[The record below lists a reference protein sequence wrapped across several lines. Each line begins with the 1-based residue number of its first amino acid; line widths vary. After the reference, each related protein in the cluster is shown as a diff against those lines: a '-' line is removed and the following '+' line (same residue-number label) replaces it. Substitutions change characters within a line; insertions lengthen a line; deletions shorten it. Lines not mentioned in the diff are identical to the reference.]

1 MSIAVSSSGSLGC
14 DRMPRPL
21 SFTGRRWVE
30 PEDDAGA
37 VALATN
43 LGVAPLVGRCLARR
57 VPSGIVGRSWMT
69 PELADLHDP
78 FLMMNMDVAVERV
91 RRAVDRG
98 ERVRIVTDYDVDGT
112 TSSLILQ
119 ETFRIQGARSG
130 GTGAR
135 VDYHIP
141 HRFHEGY
148 GFSVDAARRAVE
160 EGVQLIVTAD
170 IGVRDHAAV
179 TAARA
184 GGVDVIIVDHH
195 LPPGTSV
202 PADATAVLCPPQ
214 VGCSYPNRHL
224 AACGVSLKLAQ
235 ALLADHP
242 HRDRIL
248 RSMLKV
254 AAIGTVADV
263 VDLASL
269 ENRAIVSLGLEALNR
284 DRHSPGLMALLE
296 VSDLHAGT
304 IDASDLGFRLG
315 PRINAAGRIDDARR
329 VLELFAQRDIVGARA
344 IARDLDRM
352 NHERRRIQDALVESV
367 LGQVE
372 ASAGDASF
380 IVVWGA
386 EAEGWHRG
394 VVGIV
399 AARVRETLH
408 RPVAVVSVAGDEA
421 RGSVRSIPAL
431 HAVDALDSAADLL
444 VRYGG
449 HPMAAGFT
457 VRTADLEALR
467 ERLDAWTR
475 QAVSVDDLVPTLEL
489 DGACDEADL
498 ERGLVES
505 LQGLAPHGK
514 GNPEP
519 VLGIATQPRGI
530 EVFSDRHLRFRMGG
544 LEAVW
549 WQGAEHRTRLEAA
562 GAAGR
567 VEIAGTP
574 GIHHWRGS
582 RSLRVTVVDAR
593 GP

>member
-1 MSIAVSSSGSLGC
+1 
-14 DRMPRPL
+14 
-21 SFTGRRWVE
+21 
-30 PEDDAGA
+30 
-37 VALATN
+37 
-43 LGVAPLVGRCLARR
+43 
-57 VPSGIVGRSWMT
+57 MT
-69 PELADLHDP
+69 PELGDLHDP
-78 FLMMNMDVAVERV
+78 FLMANMDVAVDRV
-91 RRAVDRG
+91 RRAVEHG

-112 TSSLILQ
+112 TSSLLLQ
-119 ETFRIQGARSG
+119 ETFRILASRSG

-148 GFSVDAARRAVE
+148 GFSLDAARRAVE

-170 IGVRDHAAV
+170 IGVRDHEAV

-195 LPPGTSV
+195 LPAGASV

-214 VGCSYPNRHL
+214 AGCPYPNRHL

-235 ALLADHP
+235 ALLHDHP
-242 HRDRIL
+242 LRDRIL
-248 RSMLKV
+248 RSMMKV

-263 VDLASL
+263 VDLAPL
-269 ENRAIVSLGLEALNR
+269 ENRAIVSLGLDALNR
-284 DRHSPGLMALLE
+284 DRHAPGLQALLE
-296 VSDLHAGT
+296 VSDLHAGA

-329 VLELFAQRDIVGARA
+329 VIELFAQKDFESALT

-352 NHERRRIQDALVESV
+352 NHERRRIQDGLVQSV
-367 LGQVE
+367 LEKVTE
-372 ASAGDASF
+372 SAAERPAF
-380 IVVWGA
+380 LTVWGEESA
-386 EAEGWHRG
+386 GWHRG

-399 AARVRETLH
+399 AARVREEIH
-408 RPVAVVSVAGDEA
+408 RPVAVVSIAGDEA
-421 RGSVRSIPAL
+421 RGSVRSIPAI

-449 HPMAAGFT
+449 HPAAAGFT
-457 VRTADLEALR
+457 VRTRDLEALR
-467 ERLDAWTR
+467 ERLDGWAR
-475 QAVSVDDLVPTLEL
+475 GNVSSEDLVPTLEL
-489 DGACDEADL
+489 DGACDEGDL

-519 VLGIATQPRGI
+519 VLGIAARPHAV
-530 EVFSDRHLRFRMGG
+530 EVFADRHLRFRMGG

-549 WQGAEHRTRLEAA
+549 WQGAAHRDRLEAA
-562 GAAGR
+562 RAAGA
-567 VEIAGTP
+567 VEVAGTP
-574 GIHHWRGS
+574 GIHHFRGA

>member
-1 MSIAVSSSGSLGC
+1 
-14 DRMPRPL
+14 MPWPL

-30 PEDDAGA
+30 PDDDAGA
-37 VALATN
+37 DALAAN
-43 LGVAPLVGRCLARR
+43 LGIAPLVGRCLARR
-57 VPSGIVGRSWMT
+57 VPSGIVGRAWMT
-69 PELADLHDP
+69 PELSDLHDP
-78 FLMMNMDVAVERV
+78 FLMANMDVAVERV
-91 RRAVDRG
+91 SRAVDRG
-98 ERVRIVTDYDVDGT
+98 EKVRIVTDYDVDGT

-119 ETFRIQGARSG
+119 ETFRIQGARTG
-130 GTGAR
+130 GAGAK

-148 GFSVDAARRAVE
+148 GFSVEAARRAVE
-160 EGVQLIVTAD
+160 DGVQLIVTAD
-170 IGVRDHAAV
+170 IGVRDHEAV
-179 TAARA
+179 TTARA

-195 LPPGTSV
+195 LPAGASV

-214 VGCSYPNRHL
+214 AGCQYPNRHL

-235 ALLADHP
+235 ALLRDHP
-242 HRDRIL
+242 LRDRIL
-248 RSMLKV
+248 RSMMKV

-269 ENRAIVSLGLEALNR
+269 ENRAIVSLGLDALNR
-284 DRHSPGLMALLE
+284 DRHAPGLQALLE

-329 VLELFAQRDIVGARA
+329 VIELFAQRDLDGART

-367 LGQVE
+367 LEKVKE
-372 ASAGDASF
+372 SAADNPAF
-380 IVVWGA
+380 LVVWGP
-386 EAEGWHRG
+386 EDEGWHRG

-399 AARVRETLH
+399 AARVREELH

-431 HAVDALDSAADLL
+431 HAVDALDAAADLL

-457 VRTADLEALR
+457 VRTRDLEALR

-475 QAVSVDDLVPTLEL
+475 QTVRQEDFVPTLEL
-489 DGACDEADL
+489 DGTCGEDEL

-519 VLGIATQPRGI
+519 VLGIAARPQAI
-530 EVFSDRHLRFRMGG
+530 EVFSERHLRFRMGG
-544 LEAVW
+544 MEAVW
-549 WQGAEHRTRLEAA
+549 WQGAGHRDRLAA
-562 GAAGR
+562 AAHETGR
-567 VEIAGTP
+567 IEIAGTP
-574 GIHHWRGS
+574 GFHHWRGS
-582 RSLRVTVVDAR
+582 KSLRVTVVDAR

>member
-1 MSIAVSSSGSLGC
+1 
-14 DRMPRPL
+14 MPWPL

-37 VALATN
+37 AALATN

-69 PELADLHDP
+69 PALSDLHDP
-78 FLMMNMDVAVERV
+78 FLMANMDVAVERV

-119 ETFRIQGARSG
+119 ETLRIQGARSVVAG
-130 GTGAR
+130 GGPGAK

-148 GFSVDAARRAVE
+148 GFSVEAARRAVE

-170 IGVRDHAAV
+170 IGVRDHDAV

-195 LPPGTSV
+195 LPAGASV

-214 VGCSYPNRHL
+214 AGCPYPNRHL

-242 HRDRIL
+242 LRDRIV

-284 DRHSPGLMALLE
+284 DRHAPGLHALLE

-329 VLELFAQRDIVGARA
+329 VIELFAQKDIDGARA

-367 LGQVE
+367 LEQVQS
-372 ASAGDASF
+372 SAGDAAF
-380 IVVWGA
+380 VVVWGA
-386 EAEGWHRG
+386 ESDGWHRG

-399 AARVRETLH
+399 AARVRESLH

-421 RGSVRSIPAL
+421 RGSVRSIPAI
-431 HAVDALDSAADLL
+431 HAVQALDSAADLL

-457 VRTADLEALR
+457 VRTRDLDALR
-467 ERLDAWTR
+467 QRLDAWTR
-475 QAVSVDDLVPTLEL
+475 QSVSPQDLVPTLEL
-489 DGACDEADL
+489 DGACHEAEL

-519 VLGIATQPRGI
+519 VLGIAADPQAI
-530 EVFSDRHLRFRMGG
+530 EVFSDRHLRFRRGG
-544 LEAVW
+544 VEAVW
-549 WQGAEHRTRLEAA
+549 WQGAEHRERLAA
-562 GAAGR
+562 ARAAGR

-582 RSLRVTVVDAR
+582 KSLRVTVVDAR